1 MMNTPYDVHDGPDD
15 IPVCPICGSENV
27 DWIDCPECG
36 GDGGFDEDDLMADDP
51 LWYEGVEW
59 ETCQACHGD
68 GGWWQC
74 YEGDRHPAATEVTP

>member
-1 MMNTPYDVHDGPDD
+1 MSTPHDYYR
-15 IPVCPICGSENV
+15 
-27 DWIDCPECG
+27 
-36 GDGGFDEDDLMADDP
+36 DEDDLMAEDP

-74 YEGDRHPAATEVTP
+74 YEGDKHPKQNK